1 MQHNAPKADG
11 ITFLFQKWQPADG
24 ADFDISPC
32 RRSCHHQSCLDEHD
46 GFTIWHC
53 SHGSWYIPNGC
64 GGFDSPNMTWG
75 DEAQADEAAAHA
87 KETPAQTAAR
97 LAAALAREEASHKG
111 LVKFS
116 VHRKEEKWTKGG
128 EMKFRVPRPC
138 KYASLFLAH
147 TCPTCN
153 KVLPAEQDTCS
164 NGHLPEKL
172 GGCWSHEQ
180 KGTCIYV
187 HPDEPQW
194 AHACSGELCYDRQR
208 QVFHLKGEVPA
219 AAAASTPNR
228 FQAAASAARPQGSGG
243 RPQGHGGAGGGW
255 TTQGSGGRPQ
265 GGGGYGRPHG
275 GGAAGGGGGGY
286 GRR

>member
-1 MQHNAPKADG
+1 MQHIAPKADG
-11 ITFLFQKWQPADG
+11 ITILFKKWQPADG

-32 RRSCHHQSCLDEHD
+32 GRKCHHMDCLDSHEA
-46 GFTIWHC
+46 FTVWHC
-53 SHGSWYIPNGC
+53 PHGSWFMPNGN

-75 DEAQADEAAAHA
+75 DEAQADEEVARA

-116 VHRKEEKWTKGG
+116 VSRKEDKWTKGG

-153 KVLPAEQDTCS
+153 KVLPASEDTCS

-208 QVFHLKGEVPA
+208 QVFHLKGETPPA

-228 FQAAASAARPQGSGG
+228 FQAAASAARPQGG
-243 RPQGHGGAGGGW
+243 RPQGHGGGW
-255 TTQGSGGRPQ
+255 TTQGSSRPHGGA
-265 GGGGYGRPHG
+265 GGGY
-275 GGAAGGGGGGY
+275 GGAAGGGGRSYGGAAGG

>member
-11 ITFLFQKWQPADG
+11 ISFMFKKWQPVDG
-24 ADFDISPC
+24 ADFDLSPC
-32 RRSCHHQSCLDEHD
+32 RRRCDHMDCLDQH
-46 GFTIWHC
+46 GNFTVWHC
-53 SHGSWYIPNGC
+53 PHGSWFIPNGY
-64 GGFDSPNMTWG
+64 GDFDSPNMTWG
-75 DEAQADEAAAHA
+75 DEAQADEDAAQA

-97 LAAALAREEASHKG
+97 LAAGVAREEASHKG

-116 VHRKEEKWTKGG
+116 VNRKEEKWTKGG

-153 KVLPAEQDTCS
+153 KVLPADQDTCS

-172 GGCWSHEQ
+172 GGCWSHEH
-180 KGTCIYV
+180 KGACIYV

-208 QVFHLKGEVPA
+208 QLFHLKGEALPA
-219 AAAASTPNR
+219 AAAAPPPNR
-228 FQAAASAARPQGSGG
+228 FQAAASAARPQGG
-243 RPQGHGGAGGGW
+243 PQGHGGGW
-255 TTQGSGGRPQ
+255 TTQGSGGRPYA
-265 GGGGYGRPHG
+265 GG
-275 GGAAGGGGGGY
+275 GGAAGGGRPYAGGGAAGGGH